1 MSQDKTYNGWAN
13 YATWRVNLEMIDGMD
28 FTGYSNTPH
37 QLAVELKDYADEILS
52 ADQKGLDN
60 ECLALSY
67 AKAFLDDVNWYQ
79 IAQNIIQEE
88 ENE

>member
-37 QLAVELKDYADEILS
+37 QLAVELKDYVREILLI
-52 ADQKGLDN
+52 DQEENLVWD
-60 ECLALSY
+60 Y
-67 AKAFLDDVNWYQ
+67 AMAFLDDVNWYQ

>member
-37 QLAVELKDYADEILS
+37 QLAVELKDYAREILLI
-52 ADQKGLDN
+52 DQEENLVWD
-60 ECLALSY
+60 Y
-67 AKAFLDDVNWYQ
+67 AMAFLDEVNWYQ

>member
-37 QLAVELKDYADEILS
+37 QLAVELKDYVREILLI
-52 ADQKGLDN
+52 DQEENLVWD
-60 ECLALSY
+60 Y
-67 AKAFLDDVNWYQ
+67 AMAFLDEVNWYQ

-88 ENE
+88 END

>member
-1 MSQDKTYNGWAN
+1 MMSQDKTYNGWAN

-37 QLAVELKDYADEILS
+37 QLAVELKDYAREILLI
-52 ADQKGLDN
+52 DQEENLVWD
-60 ECLALSY
+60 Y
-67 AKAFLDDVNWYQ
+67 AMAFLDEVNWYQ

>member
-1 MSQDKTYNGWAN
+1 MMSQDKTYNGWAN

-37 QLAVELKDYADEILS
+37 QLAVELKDYVREILLI
-52 ADQKGLDN
+52 DQEENLVWD
-60 ECLALSY
+60 Y
-67 AKAFLDDVNWYQ
+67 AMAFLDEVNWYQ

-88 ENE
+88 END